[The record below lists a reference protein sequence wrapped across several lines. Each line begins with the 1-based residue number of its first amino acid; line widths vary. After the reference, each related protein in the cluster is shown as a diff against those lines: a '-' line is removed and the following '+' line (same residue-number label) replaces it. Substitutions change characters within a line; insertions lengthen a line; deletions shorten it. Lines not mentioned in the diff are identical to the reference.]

1 MDKKDIDCKIIRKIA
16 TLSRSAGNRTPE
28 QNERK
33 EELRH
38 GE

>member
-1 MDKKDIDCKIIRKIA
+1 MNEKDIYCKIIRKISP
-16 TLSRSAGNRTPE
+16 LSRSAENRTPE

>member
-1 MDKKDIDCKIIRKIA
+1 MNEKDIDCKIIRKVA
-16 TLSRSAGNRTPE
+16 TLSRSAENRTPE

>member
-1 MDKKDIDCKIIRKIA
+1 MNKKDIDCKIIRKIA
-16 TLSRSAGNRTPE
+16 PLSRSAESRMPE

-33 EELRH
+33 EELRD